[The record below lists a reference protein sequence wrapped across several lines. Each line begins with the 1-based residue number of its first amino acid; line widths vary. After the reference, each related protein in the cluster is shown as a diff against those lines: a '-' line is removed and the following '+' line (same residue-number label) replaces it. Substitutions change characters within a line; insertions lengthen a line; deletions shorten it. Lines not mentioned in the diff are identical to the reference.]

1 MFLLSIPSPQPNTF
15 FSYHLVLPRAQNSII
30 DMMNYILALLPMLA
44 AMGTSSPI
52 APRQEDWDGTQT
64 GGIFCEARLQPN
76 WADCKYPGFSCFHPF
91 RHRRARLM
99 LLANTQAATS

>member
-1 MFLLSIPSPQPNTF
+1 
-15 FSYHLVLPRAQNSII
+15 
-30 DMMNYILALLPMLA
+30 MNYILTLLPMLA

-76 WADCKYPGFSCFHPF
+76 WADCEYSDLSCFQHL
-91 RHRRARLM
+91 RIEERY
-99 LLANTQAATS
+99 